1 MNKYAQ
7 FSKAPKQPGGRYSV
21 VHGCKNKRC
30 YPSEAFADRVAAR
43 AVNLIVYTSVS
54 DGLASAKHASD
65 AEVQRAI
72 KLEAQ
77 RDKPRSALITGLQ
90 RELRRR
96 DKQKGKS

>member
-30 YPSEAFADRVAAR
+30 YPSEAFADR
-43 AVNLIVYTSVS
+43 AVDGIVYSSVG
-54 DGLASAKHASD
+54 DGLISARHASD
-65 AEVQRAI
+65 AVVERAI
-72 KLEAQ
+72 KVEAQ